1 MGEGPAGLGGG
12 WGLDT
17 RSQLGR
23 AWGRGALRCVWRL
36 LLFPEPVRPRL
47 GDKEAV
53 ALPGHS
59 GLADLPF
66 LT

>member
-36 LLFPEPVRPRL
+36 LLCPEPVRPRL
-47 GDKEAV
+47 GEKR
-53 ALPGHS
+53 ALPFPDTVGS
-59 GLADLPF
+59 
-66 LT
+66 LTCLS